1 MTPVWTLARSSQR
14 LFAWVLALSIL
25 FPAGLSAPSFAQY
38 QNPYQNQ
45 NPYATQPYGGQS
57 YSAPQQN
64 YSQSQM
70 APLQGYVVT
79 VPAGTYAQASL
90 QTPISSATARA
101 GDRFMVT
108 LAGPLMS
115 GNTVAL
121 PSGTLV
127 EGQVISAMA
136 AGRAGRNGQLDI
148 RFTSAALP
156 NGQRV
161 PLSAR
166 LQTEDGTGVLKGGTG
181 ASRAGGAAARAV
193 GGAALGAALG
203 TAMGPLSGGSVG
215 RGAIYGTILGS
226 GLGAVAAGVNKGED
240 VALNSGAPVN
250 LVLDAPVT
258 TSADSSNATSLPQY
272 NQQNYS
278 QQGYSQTQPYG
289 ATPSN
294 GSFTP
299 YPNNPNTQPYNPYQY

>member
-1 MTPVWTLARSSQR
+1 MTVTRFPGGLPTPMPVVAALLLAITAIT
-14 LFAWVLALSIL
+14 FFPLA
-25 FPAGLSAPSFAQY
+25 ARAQY
-38 QNPYQNQ
+38 QSPYSN
-45 NPYATQPYGGQS
+45 PYGGQS
-57 YSAPQQN
+57 YPAPQQ
-64 YSQSQM
+64 SQM
-70 APLQGYVVT
+70 TPLQGYVVT

-115 GNTVAL
+115 GGTVAL

-148 RFTSAALP
+148 RFTSALLP
-156 NGQRV
+156 TGQRI

-166 LQTEDGTGVLKGGTG
+166 LQTEDGTGVLKGGTS
-181 ASRAGGAAARAV
+181 ASRAGGAAARTV

-240 VALNSGAPVN
+240 VALNSGSPIN

-258 TSADSSNATSLPQY
+258 TSADGGNGMQQPY

-278 QQGYSQTQPYG
+278 QQGYNQVQPYG
-289 ATPSN
+289 ATPSG

-299 YPNNPNTQPYNPYQY
+299 YTNNGSTQQPYNPYQY